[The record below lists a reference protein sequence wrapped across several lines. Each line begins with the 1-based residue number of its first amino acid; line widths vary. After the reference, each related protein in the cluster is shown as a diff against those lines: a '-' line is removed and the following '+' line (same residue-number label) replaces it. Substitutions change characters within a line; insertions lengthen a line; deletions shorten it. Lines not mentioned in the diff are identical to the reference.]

1 MAAEDVDMIEEEERV
16 SAEEEVAEEE
26 EVEVDEEAEV
36 DGGEEE
42 EEVAEGEDNGGEAQ
56 DNSANSAGA
65 DVVTDSFGEL
75 RLEDAV
81 ITGAQEAWRVFINS
95 AASREAAGEAIYAAL
110 FDAAPSLQS
119 LFTTPRAIQAMK
131 FMNGLNQFIMGLS
144 DPAGLKV
151 QVETLGFG
159 HLVLDVTVPRVVI
172 FRDAILDLFQVE
184 LGSKLTT
191 EAYKGWRAMLN
202 YVGGAII
209 FIKAFYADRIR
220 LLGESWT
227 LANDKGA
234 NKDKFATLG
243 SQEGDEM
250 GGGKMGGDTKK
261 GGKDGEG
268 KDGQEHNSGQKGGDS
283 MLQNVPTTF
292 KEMFQ
297 FNAAVMGFGQSMWMN
312 EVLACFDN
320 IVSNVSNSNRLVEEC
335 DVLVCRIA
343 KVSTG
348 KVNLAEFKSCMLASL
363 RSLLPKDWTTQHEVA
378 WSWLWE
384 NVERTLMKNM
394 GQPPKWEKAYAK
406 LLDSI
411 DEATGFQLR
420 KDIYLKFFALAPAG
434 QDYFKQSN
442 TYLHLIATKV
452 LVMVVDIYRDPVRM
466 VDDISA
472 LGLRHVGYAIPTEY
486 MPPFASACVEVVQG
500 LTKDQDCIDGFQW
513 SIGLIAKSLVRT
525 ILEGSTIV
533 MKAINQN
540 TRKSMNKAISV
551 APRGERAQWMLLIQ
565 VGTQNISPLAWAIE
579 SGSVASASAMLNDLL
594 TIRAD
599 RDKYY
604 YASDDMFSRHPNI
617 VQMLLNDAPALL
629 PHLLDGLVWRSRVT
643 QNGLRRV
650 NYYARHLILDP
661 DNKFHKTLEWVARAK
676 DPKIVCHPILVM
688 VSDKI
693 WTGVATRTFLF
704 RKSWFL
710 FTLLVFIIS
719 QSVIEHLHAG
729 EKTAIERYT
738 MFCIR
743 TFIYLFSMGQ
753 MMYQHSARII
763 KSYMKAS
770 TQTVK
775 LFGVVR
781 IPSYLD
787 NWQEA
792 ANLFLMLCLMLMVSF
807 EPILHCLEDNHGIM
821 FTDVCKGSLKYK
833 YFPYSVVS
841 MFAMLLYYCLLI
853 DLAVFNNRVSAYVLV
868 CGRMIGELCLFLLIL
883 AFVMLAFAS
892 AFSCLDQKE
901 KEFHGI
907 QSGMM
912 GLWEM
917 VLGMFSGSHYEKL
930 HDVPVILLGCFAFLV
945 MSTIFLLNMLV
956 AQLSCAYDAVYAD
969 MVGYARLKRIRIIV
983 ESMPQVTAKR
993 WDWFVTKM
1001 EFEKRIEFNEGDVGL
1016 ANGLATAE
1024 PANVHPTTVDQIKRF
1039 GGSTSP
1045 SIAWPEE
1052 ENANDDSDKFDRLE
1066 ILIKRTMERLTK
1078 SGGKKKGRGAS
1089 SSGMSGSGS
1098 GGGEAAT
1105 SGMSGE
1111 GEGGGDEEGSGHEE
1125 D

>member
-1 MAAEDVDMIEEEERV
+1 MADEADQLEEERV
-16 SAEEEVAEEE
+16 SAEEGIAEE
-26 EVEVDEEAEV
+26 EVEEEAGEDEVEVEEEEAEAAEKEDEAHTTTAGSDINV
-36 DGGEEE
+36 SSFEELKLDE
-42 EEVAEGEDNGGEAQ
+42 SVCLA
-56 DNSANSAGA
+56 
-65 DVVTDSFGEL
+65 
-75 RLEDAV
+75 
-81 ITGAQEAWRVFINS
+81 AQECWRLFINS
-95 AASREAAGEAIYAAL
+95 AASREAAGEAVYAAL

-144 DPAGLKV
+144 DPPSLKV

-159 HLVLDVTVPRVVI
+159 HLALDVTVPRVVI
-172 FRDAILDLFQVE
+172 FRDAILDLLQVE
-184 LGSKLTT
+184 LGSRLSTQ
-191 EAYKGWRAMLN
+191 AYSGWRAMLN

-220 LLGESWT
+220 LLGESWGI
-227 LANDKGA
+227 ANDKGL

-243 SQEGDEM
+243 SQEEMAM
-250 GGGKMGGDTKK
+250 GGAKEDNKAKDESKHEESSAK
-261 GGKDGEG
+261 GAKSD
-268 KDGQEHNSGQKGGDS
+268 N
-283 MLQNVPTTF
+283 MMQNVPTTF

-297 FNAAVMGFGQSMWMN
+297 FNAAVMGFGTSMWMN

-320 IVSNVSNSNRLVEEC
+320 IVSNVSNSSRLVEEC

-394 GQPPKWEKAYAK
+394 GQPPAWEKAYSK

-452 LVMVVDIYRDPVRM
+452 LIMVIDIYRDPVRM

-500 LTKDQDCIDGFQW
+500 LTKDQNCIDGFQW

-533 MKAINQN
+533 MKAINMN
-540 TRKSMNKAISV
+540 TKRSLAKAISV
-551 APRGERAQWMLLIQ
+551 APRGERATWMLLIQ

-579 SGSVASASAMLNDLL
+579 SGAVESAGAMISDLL

-604 YASDDMFSRHPNI
+604 YAADDMFNRHPNMI
-617 VQMLLNDAPALL
+617 QMLLNDAPMLM
-629 PHLLDGLVWRSRVT
+629 PTLLDGLVWRSRVT

-650 NYYARHLILDP
+650 NYYVRHLLVDP
-661 DNKFHKTLEWVARAK
+661 DGKFHKTLEWVIRAK
-676 DPKIVCHPILVM
+676 DPKIVCHPILVLL
-688 VSDKI
+688 SDRV
-693 WTGVATRTFLF
+693 WTGVATRSFLF

-710 FTLLVFIIS
+710 FTLLVFIVS

-729 EKTAIERYT
+729 EKTDGERYT
-738 MFCIR
+738 LFGIR
-743 TFIYLFSMGQ
+743 TFIYIASMGQ
-753 MMYQHSARII
+753 MIYNHTARSI

-770 TQTVK
+770 THTVK
-775 LFGVVR
+775 VFGCIR

-787 NWQEA
+787 NWQES
-792 ANLFLMLCLMLMVSF
+792 ANACLMICLILMFAF
-807 EPILHCLEDNHGIM
+807 EPIVHCLQDNHGIL
-821 FTDVCKGSLKYK
+821 FSDLCKGSLKYK

-841 MFAMLLYYCLLI
+841 MIAMLLYYCLLI

-868 CGRMIGELCLFLLIL
+868 CGRMVGELGLFLLTL
-883 AFVMLAFAS
+883 GMVMLAFSS

-907 QSGMM
+907 QTGFMS
-912 GLWEM
+912 LWEM
-917 VLGMFSGSHYEKL
+917 VLGMFSGDHYEKL
-930 HDVPVILLGCFAFLV
+930 HEVPVVLIGCFGFLV
-945 MSTIFLLNMLV
+945 VAIIFLLNMLV
-956 AQLSCAYDAVYAD
+956 AQLACAYDAVYND
-969 MVGYARLKRIRIIV
+969 MVGYARLKRILIIV
-983 ESMPQVTAKR
+983 ESMPQVAAKR
-993 WDWFVTKM
+993 WELFVSSLG
-1001 EFEKRIEFNEGDVGL
+1001 FAQRIEFNEGDVGV

-1045 SIAWPEE
+1045 SIQWPEE
-1052 ENANDDSDKFDRLE
+1052 ENADDDSDKFERLE
-1066 ILIKRTMERLTK
+1066 VLIKRTMERITK
-1078 SGGKKKGRGAS
+1078 GHKGGKRGGRGAS
-1089 SSGMSGSGS
+1089 SSGLSGS
-1098 GGGEAAT
+1098 GGGDGVT
-1105 SGMSGE
+1105 GSGE
-1111 GEGGGDEEGSGHEE
+1111 GSGAGSGAGEE
-1125 D
+1125 DAGEEEE